1 MTNLRWLRTPQWLTS
16 LPCALLLVVA
26 CAAHGQPSTAMALDD
41 LGDPLR
47 DVNRAVFRFNEAIDN
62 AVAKPLAQ
70 GYQRAVPTRLQWG
83 VSNFFSN
90 IGELQNVLNDLLQGK
105 LLQAGRDSSRFLINT
120 TVGMGGFFDVATR
133 MGIAASDGE
142 DFGQTLAVWGV
153 PQGPYLM
160 LPLLGPSTVR
170 ELPSRLVD
178 RWVGLSEQLDD
189 VAARNALLGL
199 QLVDTRAGLL
209 NAEAAV
215 SGDRYLF
222 LQQVYLQRRDFLIN
236 DGVVEDDFGDF
247 GEYDDY

>member
-1 MTNLRWLRTPQWLTS
+1 M
-16 LPCALLLVVA
+16 
-26 CAAHGQPSTAMALDD
+26 
-41 LGDPLR
+41 
-47 DVNRAVFRFNEAIDN
+47 
-62 AVAKPLAQ
+62 LAQ
-70 GYQRAVPTRLQWG
+70 EGSGPRACQSVNQSVSRVP
-83 VSNFFSN
+83 
-90 IGELQNVLNDLLQGK
+90 
-105 LLQAGRDSSRFLINT
+105 
-120 TVGMGGFFDVATR
+120 
-133 MGIAASDGE
+133 
-142 DFGQTLAVWGV
+142 
-153 PQGPYLM
+153 GP
-160 LPLLGPSTVR
+160 PPSTVR

-247 GEYDDY
+247 GDYDDY